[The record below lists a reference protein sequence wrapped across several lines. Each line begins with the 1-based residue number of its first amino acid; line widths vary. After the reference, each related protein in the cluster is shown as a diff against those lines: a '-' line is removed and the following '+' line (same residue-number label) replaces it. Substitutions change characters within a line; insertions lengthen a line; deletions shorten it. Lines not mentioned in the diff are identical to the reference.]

1 MRRRAIAIG
10 VAAIVF
16 ACTSVDLGA
25 CGDKYTRVGQ
35 STRLKR
41 YAAIHPASI
50 LVYKPAKSS
59 AAGVNFYK
67 SLLTGAGHKPDFVNY
82 GAQIDKKI
90 AARKYDLILVHYAD
104 LPAVMAQLRALPG
117 RPDIVPILDKES
129 KGAAA
134 QAERDYPFLIVPD
147 RMDPLDAL
155 DQIDHAMERRLKDST
170 APLHSTGNN

>member
-1 MRRRAIAIG
+1 
-10 VAAIVF
+10 
-16 ACTSVDLGA
+16 
-25 CGDKYTRVGQ
+25 
-35 STRLKR
+35 
-41 YAAIHPASI
+41 
-50 LVYKPAKSS
+50 
-59 AAGVNFYK
+59 
-67 SLLTGAGHKPDFVNY
+67 
-82 GAQIDKKI
+82 
-90 AARKYDLILVHYAD
+90 
-104 LPAVMAQLRALPG
+104 MAQLRALPG